1 MSTLDVS
8 LVGLVAGGESGVPRY
23 AACLASALD
32 RAAPA
37 FPGLAMRML
46 TTPRGARR
54 TGMRNIPIDLVG
66 WPFAE
71 SNAGFGRIV
80 GEQIASRTATGGLL
94 HFFDLS
100 GPVLAPRRRFVTTI
114 HDAAAGQGFE
124 RARVAH
130 KLALQPWAAR
140 RATRAVAVSE
150 FARDEAVHHFGADR
164 ERIAVIHS
172 GPGLVAGPGPAAPHD
187 IEPNGPYLLYV
198 GNLSAHKNLALLVAA
213 FDRAD
218 VTGTRLLLVGGR
230 GERFEEVEAA
240 IDGARRGTDIEI
252 RRDVGDG
259 ELDALYRGARALL
272 LPSLY
277 EGFGFTALEAMGRD
291 CPVIASDIP
300 ALREISG
307 EGAMLMP
314 PEDVGAWAEAIRGV
328 VGDDSAREEL
338 QRRGRAQVERYSWDA
353 TARSVCEL
361 FLEAGG

>member
-1 MSTLDVS
+1 MLDVV

-37 FPGLAMRML
+37 FPDLAMRML
-46 TTPRGARR
+46 TTPRGAGRS
-54 TGMRNIPIDLVG
+54 GMRNIPIDLVG
-66 WPFAE
+66 WPFAD
-71 SNAGFGRIV
+71 SNAGLGRIV
-80 GEQIASRTATGGLL
+80 GEQIASRAAPGGLL

-150 FARDEAVHHFGADR
+150 FARDEAIRHFGADR
-164 ERIAVIHS
+164 DRIAVIHS
-172 GPGLVAGPGPAAPHD
+172 GPGLVAGHGPAPVQA
-187 IEPNGPYLLYV
+187 EPNGPYLLYV

-218 VTGTRLLLVGGR
+218 VAGTRLLLVGGR

-240 IDGARRGTDIEI
+240 VDGARRRADIEI

-272 LPSLY
+272 LPSIY

-307 EGAMLMP
+307 EGAMLVP
-314 PEDVGAWAEAIRGV
+314 PEDVAAWAEAIGGV
-328 VGDDSAREEL
+328 AGSDSAREDL

>member
-1 MSTLDVS
+1 MLEVV

-23 AACLASALD
+23 AASLASAID
-32 RAAPA
+32 RAAPV
-37 FPGLAMRML
+37 FPDLAMRML
-46 TTPRGARR
+46 TTPRGAQRS
-54 TGMRNIPIDLVG
+54 GMRNIPVDLVG

-71 SNAGFGRIV
+71 SNAGLGRIV
-80 GEQIASRTATGGLL
+80 GEQIASRAAPGGLL

-114 HDAAAGQGFE
+114 HDAAVGQGFE

-150 FARDEAVHHFGADR
+150 FAREEAIRHFGADR
-164 ERIAVIHS
+164 ARTAVIHS
-172 GPGLVAGPGPAAPHD
+172 GPGLVAGGGVGPAGGA
-187 IEPNGPYLLYV
+187 EANGPYLLYV
-198 GNLSAHKNLALLVAA
+198 GNLSAHKNLVLLIAA
-213 FDRAD
+213 FDLAD
-218 VTGTRLLLVGGR
+218 VPATRLLLVGGR
-230 GERFEEVEAA
+230 GERFDEIEAA
-240 IDGARRGTDIEI
+240 VASARRSADIEI
-252 RRDVGDG
+252 RKDVGDG

-272 LPSLY
+272 LPSIY

-307 EGAMLMP
+307 EGAMLLP
-314 PEDVGAWAEAIRGV
+314 PADVSAWSAAIREV
-328 VGDDSAREEL
+328 AGDDSVREDL
-338 QRRGRAQVERYSWDA
+338 RRRGRAQVERYSWDA